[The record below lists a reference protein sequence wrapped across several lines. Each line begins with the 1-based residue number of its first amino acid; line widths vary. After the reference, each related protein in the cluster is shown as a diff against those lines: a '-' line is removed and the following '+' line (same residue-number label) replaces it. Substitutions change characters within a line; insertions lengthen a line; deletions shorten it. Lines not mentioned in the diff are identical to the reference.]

1 MTEEQQQVPENRQEV
16 LTLSEAVLQVPDWAG
31 MQAISA
37 QAMALGKQ
45 FKAIDFA
52 ALIGPIGPQSFGNI
66 ELIKSQL
73 IADLAAEAAG
83 PLRSAAMLLNSNLIA
98 GWAARIEPRRSAPA
112 HLPAM
117 PAPEPTVQAVH
128 SGDAEL
134 LHLVGQSLK
143 AGRLS
148 HNDLLALILDSTESK
163 PGQQEAP
170 LDIKLELNERYE
182 SLKAKNGR
190 EFTQEIFVTFHA
202 AEIWACSLATFERYR
217 RQIKAFKQSGIL

>member
-16 LTLSEAVLQVPDWAG
+16 LTLSEVVLQVPDWAG

-52 ALIGPIGPQSFGNI
+52 ALIGPQSIVNI

-73 IADLAAEAAG
+73 IADWAAEIEQ
-83 PLRSAAMLLNSNLIA
+83 PLRSAAMRFNPNLITD
-98 GWAARIEPRRSAPA
+98 WAARIEPRRSAPA

-170 LDIKLELNERYE
+170 LDIKLKLNDRYE
-182 SLKAKNGR
+182 SLKAKYGR

>member
-16 LTLSEAVLQVPDWAG
+16 LTLSEVVLQVPDWAG

-52 ALIGPIGPQSFGNI
+52 AMIGPQLTTDWAKQFKAN
-66 ELIKSQL
+66 
-73 IADLAAEAAG
+73 DF
-83 PLRSAAMLLNSNLIA
+83 AAMI
-98 GWAARIEPRRSAPA
+98 GPRRSAPI

-170 LDIKLELNERYE
+170 LDIKLKLNDRYE
-182 SLKAKNGR
+182 SLKAKYGR

-202 AEIWACSLATFERYR
+202 ADIWACSLATFERYR